1 MPRDKSKPGKGSFW
15 TIDQTVG
22 EMFEKG
28 NYRRRKRRARM
39 VMEKMMREEVKIGME
54 LVLDKKK
61 KIEVSSNN
69 PYSIERILNM

>member
-1 MPRDKSKPGKGSFW
+1 MPRDKSRPGKGAFW

-39 VMEKMMREEVKIGME
+39 VMEKMVREEINGNVM
-54 LVLDKKK
+54 LDSEKQLKR
-61 KIEVSSNN
+61 SSDN
-69 PYSIERILNM
+69 PHSIERILNL

>member
-1 MPRDKSKPGKGSFW
+1 MPRDKSRPGKGAFW

-39 VMEKMMREEVKIGME
+39 VMEKIVMEEINVNMMFDTE
-54 LVLDKKK
+54 KKGK
-61 KIEVSSNN
+61 RSSDN
-69 PYSIERILNM
+69 PHSIERILNL